1 MLVLDY
7 VFVKKLYK
15 QTMHQ
20 WKSNEN
26 KMNGKMFKFTLMT
39 MTDNW
44 QILIRKDH
52 LKAISTD
59 FLDINYQYNVPL
71 PKRKFLK

>member
-1 MLVLDY
+1 MLVLDN

-20 WKSNEN
+20 WKSNKD
-26 KMNGKMFKFTLMT
+26 KMYGKMFKYTLMT
-39 MTDNW
+39 MTDNR

-52 LKAISTD
+52 LKATSTD
-59 FLDINYQYNVPL
+59 FLDIN
-71 PKRKFLK
+71 